1 MREYKVTV
9 DGTEFHVCVE
19 PAAAGSAPVAAAAPA
34 APAPAPKASGAA
46 VSVAAPMPGNVLDIK
61 VKVGDS
67 VKSGQVVAVLEA
79 MKMEIEVTSTADGTV
94 QSIAVAKGA
103 TVNTGDTVIVV
114 A

>member
-19 PAAAGSAPVAAAAPA
+19 PAVAGSAPVAQAAPA
-34 APAPAPKASGAA
+34 QTVVAPKSSAAA
-46 VSVAAPMPGNVLDIK
+46 VNIAAPMPGNVLDIK
-61 VKVGDS
+61 VKIGDA
-67 VKSGQVVAVLEA
+67 VKTGDVVAVLEA

-94 QSIAVAKGA
+94 QNIPVTKGA
-103 TVNTGDTVIVV
+103 VVNTGDTVIVV